1 MACRCRTGCGE
12 AHTARAGGYI
22 AVVNSPGEARPGRR
36 PPTGRRPPAGRRF
49 PPELERALADY
60 LADLSGP
67 DADLAR
73 EIVVTALLMA
83 REQVSRLDRKIVNAS
98 LKEMRRAFRVFAPY
112 QGIRKVSIFG
122 SARTMPGDPEY
133 EATKRF
139 SAEMASRGWMVI
151 TGAGPGIME
160 AGHEGAG
167 GARSFGVNIRLPF
180 EAQPNPVIAGDQK
193 LVNFKYFFTRKLTFM
208 KEADAFV
215 LLPGGFGTLDEA
227 FELLTLVQTGK
238 SDLYPIVLLDSPGGT
253 YWGDFDRYVRDELLD
268 RRYIDPDDVWL
279 YRRLDDPIA
288 AVEEIESFYRVYH
301 SQRIVGGRLI
311 LRLSR
316 TPGEKVLA
324 RLSEEFRDILSAPI
338 ERVRASR
345 QEVEDQDVPDL
356 PRLSLAFDR
365 QHAGRLRRLI
375 DRLND
380 TA

>member
-1 MACRCRTGCGE
+1 MLDVSTTRPTREPPERE
-12 AHTARAGGYI
+12 AAFRAR
-22 AVVNSPGEARPGRR
+22 RR
-36 PPTGRRPPAGRRF
+36 RIPA
-49 PPELERALADY
+49 ELERAIDQH

-67 DADLAR
+67 DRKLAN
-73 EIVVTALLMA
+73 EIVLTALLMG

-112 QGIRKVSIFG
+112 EGIRKVSIFG

-133 EATKRF
+133 EAARRF
-139 SAEMASRGWMVI
+139 SAEIAARGWMVI

-180 EAQPNPVIAGDQK
+180 EAKPNPVIAGDQK

-215 LLPGGFGTLDEA
+215 LLPGGYGTLDEA

-238 SDLYPIVLLDSPGGT
+238 SDLYPIVLLDAPGGT
-253 YWGDFDRYVRDELLD
+253 YWQALDRYVRDELLR
-268 RRYIDPDDVWL
+268 RRYVDPDDTAL
-279 YRRLDDPIA
+279 YRILDDPVA

-301 SQRIVGGRLI
+301 SQRIVGGRVI

-316 TPGEKVLA
+316 MPGPEILEL
-324 RLSEEFRDILSAPI
+324 LSAEFRDILSAPI
-338 ERVRASR
+338 VPVPASD

-356 PRLSLAFDR
+356 PRVSLAFDR

-375 DRLND
+375 DRLNEL
-380 TA
+380 A